1 MKEYELPINKKILLT
16 LAIIGFAF
24 MAKVAVAVWGTYF
37 DDRILDNQ
45 IEEQL
50 LNGPKNLTPQKFIGE
65 MDKRL
70 SMNNIRDIKFADVAQ
85 VTNVDGLEVKKEYE
99 IRKPFLLNI
108 DIVMKFEKSFDQS
121 SVQAK

>member
-1 MKEYELPINKKILLT
+1 MRHQQGASYIAILI
-16 LAIIGFAF
+16 AIIGFAF
-24 MAKVAVAVWGTYF
+24 MAKVAIAVWGPYF
-37 DDRILDNQ
+37 DDRMLDNQ

-50 LNGPKNLTPQKFIGE
+50 LNGPKNLSPQKFIGE

-70 SMNNIRDIKFADVAQ
+70 SMNNIRGIKFADVAQ

>member
-1 MKEYELPINKKILLT
+1 MRHQQGASYIAILI
-16 LAIIGFAF
+16 AIIGFAF
-24 MAKVAVAVWGTYF
+24 MAKVAVAVWGPYF
-37 DDRILDNQ
+37 DDRMLDNQ

-50 LNGPKNLTPQKFIGE
+50 LNGPKNLSPQQFIGE

-70 SMNNIRDIKFADVAQ
+70 SMNNIRDMKFADVAQ
-85 VTNVDGLEVKKEYE
+85 VTNVDGLQVKKEYE

>member
-1 MKEYELPINKKILLT
+1 MRHQQGASYIAILI
-16 LAIIGFAF
+16 AIIGFAF

-37 DDRILDNQ
+37 DDRMLNNQ

-50 LNGPKNLTPQKFIGE
+50 LNGPKNLSPQQFIGE

>member
-1 MKEYELPINKKILLT
+1 MRHQQGASYIAILI
-16 LAIIGFAF
+16 AIIGFAF
-24 MAKVAVAVWGTYF
+24 MAKVAVAVWGPYF
-37 DDRILDNQ
+37 DDRMLDNQ

-50 LNGPKNLTPQKFIGE
+50 LNGPKNLSPQQFIGE
-65 MDKRL
+65 MDRRL

>member
-1 MKEYELPINKKILLT
+1 MRHQQGVSYIAILI
-16 LAIIGFAF
+16 AIIGFAF
-24 MAKVAVAVWGTYF
+24 MAKVAIAVWGPYF
-37 DDRILDNQ
+37 DDRMLDNQ

-50 LNGPKNLTPQKFIGE
+50 LNGPKNLSPQKFIGE

-70 SMNNIRDIKFADVAQ
+70 SMNNIRDMKFADVAQ
-85 VTNVDGLEVKKEYE
+85 VTNVDGLQVKKEYE

>member
-1 MKEYELPINKKILLT
+1 MRHQQGASYIAILI
-16 LAIIGFAF
+16 AIIGFAF
-24 MAKVAVAVWGTYF
+24 MVKVAVAVWEPYF
-37 DDRILDNQ
+37 DDRMLDNQ

-50 LNGPKNLTPQKFIGE
+50 LNGPKNLSPQKFIGE

-70 SMNNIRDIKFADVAQ
+70 SMNNIRGIKFADVAQ

>member
-1 MKEYELPINKKILLT
+1 MRHQQGASYIAILI
-16 LAIIGFAF
+16 AIIGFAF
-24 MAKVAVAVWGTYF
+24 MVKVAVAVWGPYF
-37 DDRILDNQ
+37 DDRMLDNQ

-50 LNGPKNLTPQKFIGE
+50 LNGPKNLTPQKFISE
-65 MDKRL
+65 MDRRL
-70 SMNNIRDIKFADVAQ
+70 SMNNIRDIQFADVAQ
-85 VTNVDGLEVKKEYE
+85 VTNVDGLQVKKEYE

>member
-1 MKEYELPINKKILLT
+1 MRNQQGASYIAILI
-16 LAIIGFAF
+16 AIIGFAF
-24 MAKVAVAVWGTYF
+24 MAKVAVAVWGPYF
-37 DDRILDNQ
+37 DDRMLDNQ

-50 LNGPKNLTPQKFIGE
+50 LNGPKNLTPQKFISE
-65 MDKRL
+65 MDRRL
-70 SMNNIRDIKFADVAQ
+70 SMNNIRDIQFADVAQ

>member
-1 MKEYELPINKKILLT
+1 MRHQQGASYIAILI
-16 LAIIGFAF
+16 AIIGFAF
-24 MAKVAVAVWGTYF
+24 MAKVAVAVWGPYF
-37 DDRILDNQ
+37 DDRMLDNQ

-50 LNGPKNLTPQKFIGE
+50 LNGPKNLSPQQFIGE

-70 SMNNIRDIKFADVAQ
+70 SMNNIRDMKFADVAQ